1 MKEESFGIVPIL
13 QRQGKDHFLVVQHQ
27 AGHWG
32 FPKGHAEAGET
43 EVETACRE
51 FEEETGIHN
60 YQLIN
65 PTPFQEVYTLTK
77 KGQTITKTVT
87 YFLALVQSEQVQ
99 CQAKEIRD
107 YDWLPLEAALER
119 ITYSQSKQLL
129 LQVEQYLQQ
138 KHGS

>member
-1 MKEESFGIVPIL
+1 MKEDSFGIVPLL

-60 YQLIN
+60 YRLIE

-77 KGQTITKTVT
+77 KGQIITKTVT